1 VTLDHFVMVRIHARQ
16 PIDYQELTQIAI
28 RPITSCYPFVIRFS
42 GFTHPSC
49 STCADNCAHFAWPGS
64 GQIYNRLSLF
74 LMKRANNKTN
84 SVPLPDPLTEEDSP
98 GEDAE

>member
-1 VTLDHFVMVRIHARQ
+1 MQIRAPLANERESRRAGFSFGEVIFAHFGC
-16 PIDYQELTQIAI
+16 L
-28 RPITSCYPFVIRFS
+28 VIR
-42 GFTHPSC
+42 
-49 STCADNCAHFAWPGS
+49 NCAHFAWPGS

-84 SVPLPDPLTEEDSP
+84 WVPLPYPLTEEDSP